1 MLSVLLID
9 DDEDLLEMVEMVLTN
24 SSMRVETST
33 SGASLMNSLRTSNP
47 DIIVMDI
54 YLGDSDGRNLC
65 QRLKSSKEYGH
76 IPVILYSAG
85 VITPES
91 INEAGADEFIPK
103 PFRIDDLVQKIRAL
117 TTAA

>member
-9 DDEDLLEMVEMVLTN
+9 DDTDLLEMVEMVLTN

-33 SGASLMNSLRTSNP
+33 SGASLMSSVSELNP

-65 QRLKSSKEYGH
+65 QRLKSSKEYSH

-91 INEAGADEFIPK
+91 ILEAGADEFIPK
-103 PFRIDDLVQKIRAL
+103 PFRIDELIKKIKEL